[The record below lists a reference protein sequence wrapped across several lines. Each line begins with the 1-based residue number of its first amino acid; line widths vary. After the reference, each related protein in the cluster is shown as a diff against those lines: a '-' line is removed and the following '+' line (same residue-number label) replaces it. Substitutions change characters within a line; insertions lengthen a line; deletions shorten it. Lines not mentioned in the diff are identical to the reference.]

1 MDHPETDLGAMSHSE
16 LRAYLKRLE
25 INVAQVRRR
34 LRRIEARFGTTT
46 EEMFARLS
54 PEEIEA
60 SAELSEWA
68 GEREMLLR
76 LESQHSAL
84 AERLQS

>member
-1 MDHPETDLGAMSHSE
+1 MEPEAEFESMSHAE

-34 LRRIEARFGTTT
+34 LQGLEARFGSTT
-46 EEMFARLS
+46 EAMFANLR
-54 PEEIEA
+54 PDEIEA
-60 SAELSEWA
+60 DVVLSEWA

-76 LESQHSAL
+76 LEAQRAAL
-84 AERLQS
+84 AERLR

>member
-1 MDHPETDLGAMSHSE
+1 MEQPEDEFVGMSHSE

-34 LRRIEARFGTTT
+34 LRQFEDNFGAST
-46 EEMFARLS
+46 EETFAQLD
-54 PEEIEA
+54 PDEIEA
-60 SAELSEWA
+60 SPLLSEWA

-76 LESQHSAL
+76 LESQRVAL
-84 AERLQS
+84 AERLQL